1 MYVWDDKK
9 KQYVSDTPAS
19 RIPVKDSAELFDS
32 NNVEGAL
39 AELAGER
46 DAQGI
51 TLQDHTGKIENLTEA
66 VDWLKANGGG
76 VEVQVVEVL

>member
-39 AELAGER
+39 A
-46 DAQGI
+46 
-51 TLQDHTGKIENLTEA
+51 
-66 VDWLKANGGG
+66 
-76 VEVQVVEVL
+76 